1 MVHIFAD
8 DTKNYRK
15 TATENDCV
23 ELQKDLDILQEWSNN
38 CKWLIGFNAK
48 KCKVMRLGG
57 QHPEFIYKMTN
68 NTDVIDLE
76 FTEMEKD
83 LGIHV
88 DNKLRLRDHAEIA
101 AAKANKILGLI
112 RRSYDYLDAVSLK
125 SLYTSLV
132 RPHLEYGH
140 TVWPLNYK
148 TDFTLM
154 ENVQHRATKLVPA
167 LKDLD
172 YTERLK

>member
-1 MVHIFAD
+1 
-8 DTKNYRK
+8 
-15 TATENDCV
+15 
-23 ELQKDLDILQEWSNN
+23 
-38 CKWLIGFNAK
+38 
-48 KCKVMRLGG
+48 MRLGG
-57 QHPEFIYKMTN
+57 QHPEFIYKMRN
-68 NTDVIDLE
+68 NTDVTDLE

-101 AAKANKILGLI
+101 AVKANKILGLI
-112 RRSYDYLDAVSLK
+112 RRSYEYLDAVSLK

-140 TVWPLNYK
+140 TVWPLNYRM
-148 TDFTLM
+148 DLTLV

-167 LKDLD
+167 LKDLIIRTD
-172 YTERLK
+172 

>member
-1 MVHIFAD
+1 
-8 DTKNYRK
+8 
-15 TATENDCV
+15 
-23 ELQKDLDILQEWSNN
+23 
-38 CKWLIGFNAK
+38 
-48 KCKVMRLGG
+48 MRLGG

-68 NTDVIDLE
+68 NTDVTDLE

-88 DNKLRLRDHAEIA
+88 HVDDKLRLRDHAEIA
-101 AAKANKILGLI
+101 AVKANKILGVI
-112 RRSYDYLDAVSLK
+112 RRSYEYLDAVSLK
-125 SLYTSLV
+125 SLHTSLV

-148 TDFTLM
+148 TDLTLV

-167 LKDLD
+167 LKDLE
-172 YTERLK
+172 YTDRLKQLDLPSMACRRCRGDMIEVYK